1 VIGGNHGLGGR
12 LQMPEPVR
20 LARHAAGDFLQISCH
35 IRELNPK
42 AADPVRKLIDQ
53 TFGVRGDGCS
63 AFQLYG
69 LRNRHRCIP
78 PGE

>member
-1 VIGGNHGLGGR
+1 MAETVGLAGY
-12 LQMPEPVR
+12 V
-20 LARHAAGDFLQISCH
+20 AGDFLQISCH
-35 IRELNPK
+35 VRELNPK

-53 TFGVRGDGCS
+53 TFAVRGDGCS
-63 AFQLYG
+63 GFQLYG